1 MRAIVFDGSKAA
13 VETSVEVRETA
24 PTEVKVRMAAA
35 GVCHSDL
42 SVIDG
47 TIPFPPPVVMGHEGA
62 GVIEEV
68 GSEVKNLEVGDHVVL
83 TTLAY
88 CGSCRECDTGNPTW
102 CRGSFGQLN
111 QPFTVNGDPAYQF
124 AANSAFAEH
133 TVVSARQAIKIDDSV
148 PLTSACLIGC
158 GVITGAGA
166 ALNRADIRHG
176 QNVAVFGVGGIGLNV
191 IQAARLC
198 DAGRIIAVDTLPQKE
213 ELARQFGATDF
224 VLAGPDQ
231 NPVKTIRQ
239 LTGGGGADWSF
250 ECVGH
255 PAVIADAVKCLDW
268 GGNCVIIGVPGPEAE
283 LTGIRVN
290 HLQQIDRGIMGCR
303 YGSAKPHRDVPLFI
317 QLYLDGKLKLDELV
331 TQTYPLEDFQKVV
344 DDMHDGKLARG
355 VLTF

>member
-1 MRAIVFDGSKAA
+1 MRAIVFDGEKAA
-13 VETSVEVRETA
+13 VAANVEVRDTA
-24 PTEVKVRMAAA
+24 PTEVKVRMVAA

-68 GSEVKNLEVGDHVVL
+68 GSEVQDLAVGDHVVL

-88 CGSCRECDTGNPTW
+88 CGSCAACDTGDPTW
-102 CRGSFGQLN
+102 CRRSFGQLN
-111 QPFTVNGDPAYQF
+111 QPFTVNGEKAYQF
-124 AANSAFAEH
+124 AANSAFAEY
-133 TVVSARQAIKIDDSV
+133 TVVSARQAVKIEKSV
-148 PLTSACLIGC
+148 PLESACLIGC

-166 ALNRADIRHG
+166 VLNRANVRHG
-176 QNVAVFGVGGIGLNV
+176 QDVAVFGVGGIGLNV

-198 DAGRIIAVDTLPQKE
+198 DAGRIIAVDTMAAKE
-213 ELARQFGATDF
+213 DLAMAFGATDF
-224 VLAGPDQ
+224 VLADEPEGA
-231 NPVKTIRQ
+231 VRAIRD

-268 GGNCVIIGVPGPEAE
+268 GGNCVIIGVPPPDAE
-283 LTGIRVN
+283 LTGVKVT
-290 HLQQIDRGIMGCR
+290 HLTHVDRGIMGCR
-303 YGSAKPHRDVPLFI
+303 YGSAKPHRDVPLFV
-317 QLYLDGKLKLDELV
+317 QLYLDGKLMLDELV
-331 TQTYPLEDFQKVV
+331 TRTYPLEEFQTVV
-344 DDMHDGKLARG
+344 DDMHEGKLARG

>member
-1 MRAIVFDGSKAA
+1 MRAIVFDGEKAA
-13 VETSVEVRETA
+13 VATDVEVRATA
-24 PTEVKVRMAAA
+24 PTEVKVRMVSA

-42 SVIDG
+42 SVMDG

-68 GSEVKNLEVGDHVVL
+68 GSEVTGLTPGDHVVM

-88 CGSCRECDTGNPTW
+88 CGSCSACDTGNPTW

-111 QPFTVNGDPAYQF
+111 QPFTVNGEPAYQF
-124 AANSAFAEH
+124 AANSAFAEY
-133 TVVSARQAIKIDDSV
+133 TVVSSRQVVKIDETV

-166 ALNRADIRHG
+166 VLNRANVQPG
-176 QNVAVFGVGGIGLNV
+176 QDVAVFGVGGIGLNV
-191 IQAARLC
+191 IQAARIRN
-198 DAGRIIAVDTLPQKE
+198 AGRIIAVDTLPQKE
-213 ELARQFGATDF
+213 DLARTFGATDF
-224 VLAGPDQ
+224 VLAGSDQ
-231 NPVKTIRQ
+231 TAVKAIRD
-239 LTGGGGADWSF
+239 LTGGGADWSF

-268 GGNCVIIGVPGPEAE
+268 GGNCVIIGVPGPDAE

-290 HLQQIDRGIMGCR
+290 HLMQIDRGIMGCR
-303 YGSAKPHRDVPLFI
+303 YGSTKPHRDVPLFI
-317 QLYLDGKLKLDELV
+317 QLYLDGRLKLDELV
-331 TQTYPLEDFQKVV
+331 TQTYPLEDFQTVV
-344 DDMHDGKLARG
+344 DDMHEGKLARG

>member
-1 MRAIVFDGSKAA
+1 MRAIVFDGKEAA
-13 VETSVEVRETA
+13 VATDVEVRATA
-24 PTEVKVRMAAA
+24 PTEVRVRMVAA

-68 GSEVKNLEVGDHVVL
+68 GSEVSGLEPGDHVVL

-88 CGSCRECDTGNPTW
+88 CGSCAACDTGHPTR

-111 QPFTVNGDPAYQF
+111 QPFTVAGEPAYQF
-124 AANSAFAEH
+124 AANSAFAET
-133 TVVSARQAIKIDDSV
+133 TVVSARQAVKIDPSV

-166 ALNRADIRHG
+166 VLNRAHVEPG
-176 QNVAVFGVGGIGLNV
+176 QDVAVFGVGGIGLNV
-191 IQAARLC
+191 IQALRIRN
-198 DAGRIIAVDTLPQKE
+198 AGRIIAVDTLESKE
-213 ELARQFGATDF
+213 GLARQFGATDF
-224 VLAGPDQ
+224 LLAGEGH
-231 NPVKTIRQ
+231 NPVRDIRKM
-239 LTGGGGADWSF
+239 TAGGVDWSF

-255 PAVIADAVKCLDW
+255 PAVIADAVSCLDW

-290 HLQQIDRGIMGCR
+290 HLMQIDRGIMGCR
-303 YGSAKPHRDVPLFI
+303 YGSAKPHRDIPLFI
-317 QLYLDGKLKLDELV
+317 QLYLDGKLMLDELV
-331 TQTYPLEDFQKVV
+331 SRTYPMEEFHTVV
-344 DDMHDGKLARG
+344 HDMHEGRLARG
-355 VLTF
+355 VLEF

>member
-1 MRAIVFDGSKAA
+1 MRAIVFDGEKAA
-13 VETSVEVRETA
+13 VHTDVEVRATA
-24 PTEVKVRMAAA
+24 PTEVRVRMVSA

-62 GVIEEV
+62 GIIEEV
-68 GSEVKNLEVGDHVVL
+68 GSEVTGLAEGDHVVL

-88 CGSCRECDTGNPTW
+88 CGSCPACDTGNPTW
-102 CRGSFGQLN
+102 CRSSFGQLN
-111 QPFTVNGDPAYQF
+111 QPFTVNGEAAFQF

-133 TVVSARQAIKIDDSV
+133 TVVSARQAIKIDPGV

-166 ALNRADIRHG
+166 VLNRADVQPG
-176 QNVAVFGVGGIGLNV
+176 QDVAVFGVGGIGLNV
-191 IQAARLC
+191 IQAARIRN
-198 DAGRIIAVDTLPQKE
+198 AGRIIAVDTMANKE
-213 ELARQFGATDF
+213 ELARTFGAGEF
-224 VLAGPDQ
+224 ILAGEGQ
-231 NPVKTIRQ
+231 NAVKAIRE
-239 LTGGGGADWSF
+239 LTGGGVDWSF

-290 HLQQIDRGIMGCR
+290 HLMQIDRGIMGCR
-303 YGSAKPHRDVPLFI
+303 YGSTKPHRDVPLLV
-317 QLYLDGKLKLDELV
+317 QLYQDGRLKLDELV
-331 TQTYPLEDFQKVV
+331 TRTYPLEDFQTVV
-344 DDMHDGKLARG
+344 DDMHEGKLARG
-355 VLTF
+355 VLEF